1 MPHSL
6 ESPLLAMTS
15 CYIHAKNSKVSAETA
30 SLSEEYYSLL
40 LTQGNWL
47 RVLLR
52 VVTML
57 ALVNKETKITITTD
71 KLLMTNM

>member
-15 CYIHAKNSKVSAETA
+15 CYIHAKNSKVGAETA

-40 LTQGNWL
+40 LTQGNW
-47 RVLLR
+47 LR